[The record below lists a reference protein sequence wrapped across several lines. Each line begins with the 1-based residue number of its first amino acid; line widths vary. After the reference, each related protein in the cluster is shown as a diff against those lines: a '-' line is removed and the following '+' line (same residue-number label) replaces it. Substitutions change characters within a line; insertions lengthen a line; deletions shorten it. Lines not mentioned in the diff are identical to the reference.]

1 MRPLKIEIS
10 AFGPYAG
17 KHLIDMEVLGETG
30 LYLITGDTGAGK
42 TTIFDA
48 IVFALYGTASSDRRA
63 GDMLRSKYAE
73 PETPTRVKLIF
84 DYRNHAYEI
93 TRNPSYLRPKLRGD
107 GFTEE
112 KAYAELKLPSG
123 DLVTGIAEVDSKI
136 SDILG
141 MSRDQFM
148 QIAMIAQGDFLK
160 LLLAKTEDR
169 RRIFSSIFGTGRF
182 AILEERLKEE
192 AAAARKE
199 YEQLRQTLQSELKR
213 ARIPDGTDVTAL
225 TPAQVLHAA
234 KESRDRAGA
243 NLLELQKQ
251 EEALTNEKTEL
262 EKRIDA
268 ATQILRLKEELR
280 VAEETRKQRTLAL
293 EQAKEQQT
301 EAQSRMTEAE
311 LQEARLAVARNQLP
325 KYDQLEELLE
335 NRKLLRN
342 DFKDRTVEKT
352 KLDESLQNRATAIRQ
367 KENRLEE
374 LEKLVTEMAPLT
386 EKNIRL
392 EEENRRY
399 QELRAACQ
407 AFANAEK
414 EWQDAAYV
422 YRKSKDLEKLQNED
436 YRKKQQ
442 AFLDDQA
449 GILAETLRE
458 NQPCPVCGSLS
469 HPAPAVKT
477 AHAPSKTQVESAQKK
492 WNEAREALQKASEI
506 ASNRNGTMESS
517 RKHLASM
524 AQAQGMPAEADSL
537 RFVLQASIVRNRNE
551 RNDVSD
557 SLTKISDAEA
567 EKKTLTQELETLREN
582 QERDKEKSQDLDV
595 ALVRCREN
603 GKHITA
609 QIQELQE
616 QLGYPDKKSAIQ
628 AIEELEKSAGSI
640 REAIRQ
646 AEEVLQKMDKE
657 LAQQEAVISEKQK
670 QIEAFGQPEDTGELT
685 LLLAEIKDKKSVLQ
699 TQMREDT
706 LTYQINR
713 ELLQNAE
720 QYQTEMAE
728 AERKHSLYQALSDT
742 ANGNVSGKQKIQ
754 LETFVQQQLFD
765 RILYRANLRFRVMSS
780 GQYDLV
786 RKADYKRNQQSGL
799 DLDVVDH
806 YNGTIRSVQT
816 LSGGESFLAS
826 LALALGLSDEI
837 QANAGGVQLDAMF
850 VDEGFGSLDEETLE
864 QAMRA
869 MQNLAQEG
877 GRIVG
882 IISHVSELQT
892 RIDRQILVRKEKT
905 GGSTA
910 KIQIL

>member
-17 KHLIDMEVLGETG
+17 KQVVDMEALGETG
-30 LYLITGDTGAGK
+30 LYLITGDTGTGK

-73 PETPTRVKLIF
+73 PETPTRVKLVF

-93 TRNPSYLRPKLRGD
+93 TRNPSYRRPKLRGD

-123 DLVTGIAEVDSKI
+123 GLVTGIADVDLKI
-136 SDILG
+136 SNILG
-141 MSRDQFM
+141 MTRDQFM

-182 AILEERLKEE
+182 ALLEERLKEE
-192 AAAARKE
+192 AAISRKAC
-199 YEQLRQTLQSELKR
+199 EQLRQMLQSELKR
-213 ARIPDGTDVTAL
+213 ARIPEGSDVTAM
-225 TPAQVLHAA
+225 TPAQIIQAA
-234 KESRDRAGA
+234 TESRERAEA
-243 NLLELQKQ
+243 NLLELRKQ
-251 EEALTNEKTEL
+251 EEALTNEKTDL
-262 EKRIDA
+262 EKRMDA
-268 ATQILRLKEELR
+268 ATKILRLKEELR
-280 VAEETRKQRTLAL
+280 VAEETRNQRALAL
-293 EQAKEQQT
+293 EQAKAQQT

-311 LQEARLAVARNQLP
+311 AQEAKLAVERTQLP
-325 KYDQLEELLE
+325 GYDQLEELQA
-335 NRKLLRN
+335 NRTLLRKE
-342 DFKDRTVEKT
+342 FRERTEEKSN
-352 KLDESLQNRATAIRQ
+352 LDEGLQKRAMTIRQ

-374 LEKLVTEMAPLT
+374 VERQVTEMAPLT

-392 EEENRRY
+392 QEENRRY
-399 QELRAACQ
+399 QELRGACQ
-407 AFANAEK
+407 TYTNAEK
-414 EWQDAAYV
+414 EWQDAADV
-422 YRKSKDLEKLQNED
+422 YRKSRDLEKLQNED

-458 NQPCPVCGSLS
+458 NQPCPVCGSLT

-492 WNEAREALQKASEI
+492 WNDAREALRRASDA
-506 ASNRNGTMESS
+506 ASNRKGTMEFSQ
-517 RKHLASM
+517 KQLTSM
-524 AQAQGMPAEADSL
+524 AEAQGMPVEADSL
-537 RFVLQASIVRNRNE
+537 RSVLQAAIVRNRNE
-551 RNDVSD
+551 RNDVSN
-557 SLTKISDAEA
+557 SLKKISGAEA
-567 EKKTLTQELETLREN
+567 EKKALAKELEILREK
-582 QERDKEKSQDLDV
+582 QERDKEQSRGLDV
-595 ALVRCREN
+595 LLVRCQERGE
-603 GKHITA
+603 HITV
-609 QIQELQE
+609 QIHELQE
-616 QLGYPDKKSAIQ
+616 KLGHPDKKSALQ
-628 AIEELEKSAGSI
+628 EIEELEKSAGNI
-640 REAIRQ
+640 RKAIRQ
-646 AEEVLQKMDKE
+646 TEEALQKADKA
-657 LAQQEAVISEKQK
+657 LVQQEAVASEKQK
-670 QIEAFGQPEDTGELT
+670 QIEAFGEPEDTEELT
-685 LLLAEIKDKKSVLQ
+685 LLLAGIKDKKDSLQ
-699 TQMREDT
+699 TQIREDT

-720 QYQTEMAE
+720 QYQTEMAA

-765 RILYRANLRFRVMSS
+765 RILYRANLRFRVMSG

-882 IISHVSELQT
+882 IISHVSELKT

-910 KIQIL
+910 RIQVL